1 MGQSPWHLPDAAR
14 PRLLRCTPNNAA
26 SDEVKQETGRQ
37 KRGTC
42 FHFRPDLQPVSRF
55 SEDELRQ
62 HWISLAEF
70 VLHSEGSVG
79 ERLKLLGLSGADD
92 ETVSQMQ
99 DWLAKL
105 SHGNG
110 ARVPAMTD
118 EEVRRLYTKRT
129 HPVASVPDPAEMED
143 KNQEFIFI
151 PNKQLTLDVFDQL
164 WARGEPIVV
173 DKVGDELKMS
183 WTPDDF
189 IKRFGKELCGEYTA
203 RKPKSSLTRSH
214 HRLSDERSAITNSEG
229 VFRDLQRSREPVG

>member
-14 PRLLRCTPNNAA
+14 PRLLRCTPNNGGP
-26 SDEVKQETGRQ
+26 DEVKQESGRQ

-55 SEDELRQ
+55 SEEELRQ

-79 ERLKLLGLSGADD
+79 DRLKLLGLSGADD

-105 SHGNG
+105 SYSQRT
-110 ARVPAMTD
+110 ASSVITE
-118 EEVRRLYTKRT
+118 EEVRKLYTKRT
-129 HPVASVPDPAEMED
+129 HPTATVADPAEMED
-143 KNQEFIFI
+143 RSQAFMFVD
-151 PNKQLTLDVFDQL
+151 NKELTLEVFDQL
-164 WARGEPIVV
+164 WSKGEPIVV

-189 IKRFGKELCGEYTA
+189 IQRFGKELCGKWE
-203 RKPKSSLTRSH
+203 RVSSWTWR
-214 HRLSDERSAITNSEG
+214 
-229 VFRDLQRSREPVG
+229 